1 MRFTTIGYIEWRKGQ
16 DILIDALE
24 GIRTE
29 ILAEHEFLLVGQD
42 SSVLAQK
49 LREQMPEKPWI
60 RLNQRVGT
68 FFRRYWKLRMC

>member
-60 RLNQRVGT
+60 RMTDRKSVV
-68 FFRRYWKLRMC
+68 